1 MKTIVVI
8 AGPTAVGKTD
18 LALHLAETFHTS
30 IISADSRQCYREM
43 NIGVARP
50 TPEELGRVRH
60 YFIATHSITETV
72 NAAVFTEEAQRAADE
87 IFATSDIALLV
98 GGTGLYI
105 QAFTEGLDDIPP
117 IRDEIRQQIRQAYAE
132 RGMQWLQQELQ
143 QKDPEWYAT
152 GETQNPH
159 RLMRAL
165 EVREATGQSIRTFQ
179 KGRRQESKYNIIK
192 VGLELPRDV
201 LYDRINRRVDV
212 MMEKGLLPEVES
224 LERYKGEKALDT
236 VGYKELFDYLEG
248 KTSKEQAIA
257 LIKQHTRNYAK
268 RQLTWFK
275 RDPVFNWFGPS
286 EPERVTAYVRGI
298 S

>member
-1 MKTIVVI
+1 MVI
-8 AGPTAVGKTD
+8 AGPTAAGKTD
-18 LALHLAETFHTS
+18 LALHLAGTFHTS

-50 TPEELGRVRH
+50 TPEELGRIRH
-60 YFIATHSITETV
+60 YFIATHSVSETV

-117 IRDEIRQQIRQAYAE
+117 IQHEIRQQIRKAYVE

-165 EVREATGQSIRTFQ
+165 EVKEATGQSIRTFQ
-179 KGRRQESKYNIIK
+179 TGRRQEPKYNIIK
-192 VGLELPRDV
+192 IGLELPRNI

-212 MMEKGLLPEVES
+212 MMESGLLPEVEG
-224 LERYKGEKALDT
+224 LEKYKNEKALDT

-248 KTSKEQAIA
+248 KTSKERAID

-275 RDPVFNWFGPS
+275 RDPAFNWFGPS
-286 EPERVTAYVRGI
+286 ELERVTAYVRGI

>member
-1 MKTIVVI
+1 MKTILVI

-18 LALHLAETFHTS
+18 LAVHLAETFRTS

-43 NIGVARP
+43 DIGVARP
-50 TPEELGRVRH
+50 SPEELMRVPH
-60 YFIATHSITETV
+60 YFIATHSVTETV
-72 NAAVFTEEAQRAADE
+72 NAAVFTEEAQRAADG
-87 IFATSDIALLV
+87 IFATRDVALLV

-117 IRDEIRQQIRQAYAE
+117 VPQETRNAVRQGYAAN
-132 RGMQWLQQELQ
+132 GMTWLQEELKR
-143 QKDPEWYAT
+143 KDPEWYAT

-165 EVREATGQSIRTFQ
+165 EVLEATGQSIRAFQ
-179 KGRRQESKYNIIK
+179 KGRKESPYNVIK

-201 LYDRINRRVDV
+201 LYDRINKRVDQ
-212 MMEKGLLPEVES
+212 MMDRGLENEVEG
-224 LERYKGEKALDT
+224 LQKFKTEKALDT
-236 VGYKELFDYLEG
+236 VGYKELFDYLDG
-248 KTSKEQAIA
+248 KTTKENAVA

-268 RQLTWFK
+268 RQMTWFK
-275 RDPVFNWFGPS
+275 RDPDFRWFGPQ
-286 EPERVTAYVRGI
+286 EREAVTAYLNGI

>member
-50 TPEELGRVRH
+50 TPGELGRVRH
-60 YFIATHSITETV
+60 YFIATHSVMETV
-72 NAAVFTEEAQRAADE
+72 NAAVFTGEAQRAADE
-87 IFATSDIALLV
+87 IFATGDVALLV

-117 IRDEIRQQIRQAYAE
+117 IPAPVRDAIRSGYA
-132 RGMQWLQQELQ
+132 RDGITWLQTEAA
-143 QKDPEWYAT
+143 KRDPEWYAT

-165 EVREATGQSIRTFQ
+165 EVKEATGQSIRTFQ
-179 KGRRQESKYNIIK
+179 KGRRQEPKYNIIK
-192 VGLELPRDV
+192 VGLELPREI

-212 MMEKGLLPEVES
+212 MMEKGLLQEVEGLLS
-224 LERYKGEKALDT
+224 HKHEKALDT

-248 KTSKEQAIA
+248 KTTKEQAIN
-257 LIKQHTRNYAK
+257 LVKQHTRNYAK

-275 RDPVFNWFGPS
+275 RDPAFNWFGPS